1 MTSTIKG
8 ALQSI
13 KSNLKKIP
21 FVLAIKRRVYRNIY
35 SITKYFFGFTRHS
48 FFQPLLRF
56 TIIRE
61 LMFDTTPTSTLL
73 VAQIDSEAFV
83 VSSQDHAVG
92 KMLSCYGILDYEAL
106 ESALPLLGWEGP
118 LDLLVDVGANIGTV
132 CITAVKRG
140 IAKRAIAIEPGL
152 LNFSLLAANASINQ
166 VSDKVTLHNLALGAA
181 DDDQVTFELSNTN
194 FGDHRVRKTTAT
206 GLHDEDKRE
215 TVVIRSETFDTIV
228 GPITA
233 SKTLI
238 WMDTQGYEG
247 HILAGATNAI
257 TQKVPMILEF
267 WPYGM
272 NRSGSYLPLKQA
284 LIGSQYEWLY
294 DLSDPSTKVPLSG
307 EALDTI
313 YGQLGESGKFTDL
326 LII

>member
-1 MTSTIKG
+1 MTSTIKS

-21 FVLAIKRRVYRNIY
+21 FVLAIKRHAYRNIY
-35 SITKYFFGFTRHS
+35 SITKYVFGFIRHS

-61 LMFDTTPTSTLL
+61 LMFDTIPTSTLL
-73 VAQIDSEAFV
+73 VARVDSEVFV
-83 VSSQDHAVG
+83 ISSQDHAVG

-106 ESALPLLGWEGP
+106 ENALPLLGWEGP
-118 LDLLVDVGANIGTV
+118 LDLLIDVGANIGTV

-140 IAKRAIAIEPGL
+140 VAKRAIAIEPGP
-152 LNFSLLAANASINQ
+152 LNFSLLTANARINE
-166 VSDKVTLHNLALGAA
+166 VSDKVTMHNLALGAA
-181 DDDQVTFELSNTN
+181 DDDHVTFELSNTN
-194 FGDHRVRKTTAT
+194 FGDHRVRKTTDA

-215 TVVIRSETFDTIV
+215 TVTIRSETFDTIV
-228 GPITA
+228 GPIA
-233 SKTLI
+233 ANKTLI

-247 HILAGATNAI
+247 YILAGATNAI
-257 TQKVPMILEF
+257 AQKVPMVLEF

-284 LIGSQYEWLY
+284 LVSSQYEWFY
-294 DLSDPSTKVPLSG
+294 DLSDPSTKIPLSG

-313 YGQLGESGKFTDL
+313 YDQLGESGKFTDL
-326 LII
+326 LIM

>member
-21 FVLAIKRRVYRNIY
+21 FVLAIKRCVYRNIY
-35 SITKYFFGFTRHS
+35 SITKYVFGFIRHS

-73 VAQIDSEAFV
+73 VAQIDNEAFV

-257 TQKVPMILEF
+257 AQKVPMILEF

-272 NRSGSYLPLKQA
+272 SRSGSYLPLKQA

>member
-1 MTSTIKG
+1 MKSTIKG
-8 ALQSI
+8 AWQSI
-13 KSNLKKIP
+13 KLNLKKIP
-21 FVLAIKRRVYRNIY
+21 FVLAIKRRAYRNIY
-35 SITKYFFGFTRHS
+35 SITKYVFGFIRHS

-61 LMFDTTPTSTLL
+61 LMFDTSPTSTLL
-73 VAQIDSEAFV
+73 VAQMDSEAFV

-92 KMLSCYGILDYEAL
+92 KMLSCYGILDFEAL

-118 LDLLVDVGANIGTV
+118 LDLLIDVGANIGTV

-140 IAKRAIAIEPGL
+140 VAERAIAIEPGP
-152 LNFSLLAANASINQ
+152 LNFSLLTTNACINQ
-166 VSDKVTLHNLALGAA
+166 VGDKVIMHNLALGAA
-181 DDDQVTFELSNTN
+181 DDDHVTFELSNTN
-194 FGDHRVRKTTAT
+194 FGDHRVRKTTEA

-215 TVVIRSETFDTIV
+215 TITIRSETFDSVI

-247 HILAGATNAI
+247 YILAGATNAI
-257 TQKVPMILEF
+257 AQKVPMILEF

-272 NRSGSYLPLKQA
+272 KRSGSYLPLKQA

-313 YGQLGESGKFTDL
+313 YNQLGESGKFTDL
-326 LII
+326 LVI